1 MRAIGRFASLAWLL
15 LAAATSAHA
24 DQAQDV
30 LARVRA
36 QVVTVAALNS
46 RAQVDSEGSGVV
58 VHAGR
63 VVTNCHVVAEAHSL
77 RLTLAD
83 GRQLVATR
91 LREDP
96 VRDLCLLEVRELTVA
111 GVARRALADV
121 GQGEA
126 VFAVGNPLGLGLAV
140 SAGVVSAID
149 RRGAEP
155 RIITSAAVS
164 PGSSGGGLFDGAGR
178 LLGITS
184 SVLELGQNVSVA
196 IPADAI
202 ARLER
207 DGRPPVMP
215 APVTPEPDWLA
226 VAEDLRLRADWTGL
240 LAHAERW
247 QQAYPTSADALASAG
262 LAEGNLGRLAAA
274 RERLVRGAAAAPWHA
289 LTSGYLARTY
299 LALGDYAAAEAEARR
314 ATRLQPSGR
323 YYWGLLGDALR
334 GLAVAMHTVAA
345 VGLMIDPR
353 DLGHTLVDGLEAN
366 GVVAAPGDPAAFDP
380 TVYIY
385 DQIAGGVGLGAR
397 LFEERQAL
405 LVRARK
411 LMASCDCADGC
422 PSCVGPTIGVS
433 GDPSASG
440 VWSRKGVA
448 LSLLRDVE

>member
-15 LAAATSAHA
+15 LAAASSAHA

-215 APVTPEPDWLA
+215 APVTPEK
-226 VAEDLRLRADWTGL
+226 
-240 LAHAERW
+240 
-247 QQAYPTSADALASAG
+247 
-262 LAEGNLGRLAAA
+262 
-274 RERLVRGAAAAPWHA
+274 
-289 LTSGYLARTY
+289 
-299 LALGDYAAAEAEARR
+299 
-314 ATRLQPSGR
+314 
-323 YYWGLLGDALR
+323 
-334 GLAVAMHTVAA
+334 
-345 VGLMIDPR
+345 
-353 DLGHTLVDGLEAN
+353 
-366 GVVAAPGDPAAFDP
+366 VVAALKAAD
-380 TVYIY
+380 
-385 DQIAGGVGLGAR
+385 AEGRG
-397 LFEERQAL
+397 RQW
-405 LVRARK
+405 
-411 LMASCDCADGC
+411 M
-422 PSCVGPTIGVS
+422 
-433 GDPSASG
+433 
-440 VWSRKGVA
+440 
-448 LSLLRDVE
+448 